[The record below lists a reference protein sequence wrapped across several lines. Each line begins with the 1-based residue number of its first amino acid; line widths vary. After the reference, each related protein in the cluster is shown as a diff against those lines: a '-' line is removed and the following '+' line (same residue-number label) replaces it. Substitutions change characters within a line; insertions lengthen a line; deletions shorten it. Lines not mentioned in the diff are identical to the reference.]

1 MRRTGKFLGR
11 VIIVIA
17 LLGAALWAFGPRE
30 PVDLEISFDPNA
42 LGDDLD
48 AYLQDQE
55 ARFDDITPGAEKR
68 IDWAGEA
75 GEKTPLAIV
84 YLHGWSATAPEI
96 SPVPENAAKAVG
108 ANAFFTR
115 LSGHG
120 RSGAALAEATA
131 GDWLEDVAEA
141 MEIGRRIGERVVL
154 IGTSTGGTLAAEIA
168 ADPALSEN
176 LAGIAF
182 VSPNFAVNSPI
193 AFVMT
198 MPFARQ
204 LVPMLAGETRSWEAQ
219 NELHEKFWT
228 TSYPSVAVLPM
239 GALVKHANTLD
250 FAGISTPA
258 LFVFT
263 MNDTVVDHRATVE
276 VIEQWGGSTLV
287 VNPSIPPEEGS
298 EDSHVLAGD
307 IVSPQRTTSV
317 SKTLIDWISGL

>member
-1 MRRTGKFLGR
+1 MRRIGKFLGR
-11 VIIVIA
+11 AIIVIA
-17 LLGAALWAFGPRE
+17 LLGAALWGFGPRE

-48 AYLQDQE
+48 AYLQGQE

-96 SPVPENAAKAVG
+96 SPVPENAAKALG
-108 ANAFFTR
+108 ANSYFTR
-115 LSGHG
+115 LTGHG
-120 RSGAALAEATA
+120 RSGAALADATA

-228 TSYPSVAVLPM
+228 TSYPSIAVLPM
-239 GALVKHANTLD
+239 GALVKHANALD
-250 FAGISTPA
+250 FAAIDTPA

-263 MNDTVVDHRATVE
+263 MQDTVVDHNATIE
-276 VIEQWGGSTLV
+276 VIEKWGGPTKIF
-287 VNPSIPPEEGS
+287 NPEIPAEEGS
-298 EDSHVLAGD
+298 DDSHVLAGD
-307 IVSPQRTTSV
+307 IVAPQRTAIAT
-317 SKTLIDWISGL
+317 KTILDWVNGL